1 MDFLLIWRCS
11 YQRGQWIFVT
21 SKLTQNLK
29 LHVCIPWWIFLHVNK
44 KRNFQENYRTCSFR
58 KVQKITRMRKLY
70 VEHKEILIF
79 FSLFFGDFYFKFT
92 EITSGYISVLTYY
105 LKYMLSRD
113 ASVTWSEKQCI
124 RERRPLKA
132 IKYTGC
138 MYCQYWNNK

>member
-44 KRNFQENYRTCSFR
+44 KRNFQENYRTFSFR
-58 KVQKITRMRKLY
+58 KVQKITRMRKLC

-79 FSLFFGDFYFKFT
+79 FFSLFWWFILQVHWNYKWLHFSTYLLSEVHVISRCQRYMVRKAMYKRAA
-92 EITSGYISVLTYY
+92 TSQSNKVYWLHVLPI
-105 LKYMLSRD
+105 LE
-113 ASVTWSEKQCI
+113 W
-124 RERRPLKA
+124 
-132 IKYTGC
+132 
-138 MYCQYWNNK
+138 